1 MRVVQIRGELGNLCD
16 AVCSRGEARGLAG
29 EIRAVSGDNSMNGI
43 CGLLELVMMMAC
55 SHVDRNLR
63 ARSGRSERDGVRDSH
78 GYSGMSPMD
87 AIACGA
93 GGGRSRF

>member
-1 MRVVQIRGELGNLCD
+1 
-16 AVCSRGEARGLAG
+16 
-29 EIRAVSGDNSMNGI
+29 
-43 CGLLELVMMMAC
+43 MAC